1 MSRGNRRFA
10 VTTVS
15 VNAGPEGNWRIT
27 ADTRAG
33 TAPAEEPL
41 ELRAAG
47 ETLVTTMRTPGHDIE
62 LAHGWLFTQG
72 LIRNR
77 EDVVTARYC
86 AGAAGTGENTY
97 NLLDIALADSNRAD
111 LSPGLASAP
120 AKPATGLCG
129 VPVSQYVAET
139 VIGLPGPIAP
149 MTLDPQ
155 VVTALPGM
163 LHDARAQ
170 KRSGLD
176 IAGVFR
182 ADGTPVVVRED
193 VDGHHAADKVVGNL
207 LLADALPANEL
218 ILATNARASYELVRK
233 AAVAGFA
240 AVVTTAEVSSLA
252 VELAREAGIALA
264 ALVSENSLSI
274 YAGEYAADQVRN

>member
-15 VNAGPEGNWRIT
+15 VNTGPDGPGRIT

-33 TAPAEEPL
+33 TVPAEEPL

-47 ETLVTTMRTPGHDIE
+47 KTLTTAMRTPGHDIE

-72 LIRNR
+72 LIRDL

-97 NLLDIALADSNRAD
+97 NLLDIALVEPERAG
-111 LSPGLASAP
+111 LAPGLASAP

-139 VIGLPGPIAP
+139 VMGLPGPIAP
-149 MTLDPQ
+149 MALDPAL
-155 VVTALPGM
+155 VTALPGM

-170 KRSGLD
+170 KRSGLN
-176 IAGVFR
+176 IAGAVH
-182 ADGTPVVVRED
+182 ADSSPVVMRED
-193 VDGHHAADKVVGNL
+193 VDACNAADKVIGHL
-207 LLADALPANEL
+207 MLADALPANGL
-218 ILATNARASYELVRK
+218 ILATDARASYELVRK
-233 AAVAGFA
+233 AAMAGFA

-264 ALVSENSLSI
+264 GLVSESSMSI
-274 YAGEYAADQVRN
+274 YAGEFASV

>member
-15 VNAGPEGNWRIT
+15 LNAGPDGSGHVT

-33 TAPAEEPL
+33 TVPAEEPL

-47 ETLVTTMRTPGHDIE
+47 KTLTTTMRTPGHDIE

-72 LIRNR
+72 LIRDL
-77 EDVVTARYC
+77 EDVLTARYC

-97 NLLDIALADSNRAD
+97 NLLDIALVEPNPGD

-149 MTLDPQ
+149 MALDPT
-155 VVTALPGM
+155 VVTVLPGM

-170 KRSGLD
+170 KRSGLN
-176 IAGVFR
+176 IVGAFR
-182 ADGTPVVVRED
+182 ADGAQVVVRED
-193 VDGHHAADKVVGNL
+193 VDRHNAADKVVGNL
-207 LLADALPANEL
+207 LLGDALPANGL
-218 ILATNARASYELVRK
+218 ILATDARASYELVRK
-233 AAVAGFA
+233 AAMAGFA
-240 AVVTTAEVSSLA
+240 AVVTAAEVSSLA
-252 VELAREAGIALA
+252 VELAREAGLALA
-264 ALVSENSLSI
+264 GLVREESLSV
-274 YAGEYAADQVRN
+274 YAGEYATD